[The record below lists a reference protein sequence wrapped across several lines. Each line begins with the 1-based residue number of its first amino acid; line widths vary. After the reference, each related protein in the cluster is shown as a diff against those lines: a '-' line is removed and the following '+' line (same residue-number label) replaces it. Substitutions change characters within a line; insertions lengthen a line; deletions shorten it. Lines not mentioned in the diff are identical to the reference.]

1 MTPLYQKTDPSL
13 SGLPTNYVAIDTET
27 TLFDW
32 PKFSPDGKT
41 RLSPFL
47 PGKLILGSIAAKGEV
62 WVYYKKELVR
72 QIHRILDDEDFHFIF
87 HNVSYDVFTLINYDP
102 TLKSK
107 FCRAVRENRVHDT
120 RILETLCRIASGQYH
135 SGTLGKETHLAN
147 LARQYAGMELE
158 KGQERVTFSQF
169 LVFPPDSTKDRAHLE
184 YAANDAIATYR
195 VYAALVRKA
204 EQYINPPDCAYPILP
219 SAVEKFGPLSERNQV
234 MGALGLDW
242 FQQFPLVVDSDKVT
256 QALEA
261 STKTITR
268 LQDAMADWAVEL
280 PKLYKRKSGN
290 VLKMVPTPW
299 GKYNKKGEFKL
310 SHKALQAVLEVY
322 AADNDIS
329 VERTPTGQVT
339 LDYEFWREHIPPLP
353 PGIHPSTADNLLEQL
368 GVWMAYTKLRMAHS
382 RYLVPL
388 SHSDKHY
395 PSYYNIGALTGR
407 TSASKFPV
415 HQVPK
420 RSNSLRGLFV
430 AEPNKRI
437 IEADFKAAELS
448 ALAQIYHLRYGG
460 SVLGDAINDGFDPHM
475 SLARRIW
482 PEFHDKPT
490 ARQKE
495 LRQACKAIN
504 FGAPGGLG
512 AKTLSGFARGYGVY
526 LSIDAA
532 KELREMVLQADPQ
545 LSSWLGPNGTPQREL
560 RIAARNLNMTYN
572 QLITVLGAWR
582 IQDEG
587 IPHLGLALSRLKKW
601 CQKRPE
607 TSEYNIPVRPG
618 FKRERDTFLETTRS
632 VTGLVRGGVGFCNA
646 RNTPFQ
652 STISCVLKVSLF
664 NLWDSWNPDS
674 PWQPFSTVH
683 DSIALQV
690 EDKPI
695 YHEVAAIVLK
705 RSMTSALREILP
717 DVPGAGVDVGAPS
730 KSWGENTGI
739 YVGI

>member
-1 MTPLYQKTDPSL
+1 VAS
-13 SGLPTNYVAIDTET
+13 SGFV
-27 TLFDW
+27 
-32 PKFSPDGKT
+32 
-41 RLSPFL
+41 R
-47 PGKLILGSIAAKGEV
+47 
-62 WVYYKKELVR
+62 VYYKKDLIVYLHE
-72 QIHRILDDEDFHFIF
+72 ILDEPHTHFIF

-120 RILETLCRIASGQYH
+120 RILEILCRIASGQYH
-135 SGTLGKETHLAN
+135 SGTLGKETHLAD

-158 KGQERVTFSQF
+158 KGQERVTFGQW
-169 LVFPPDSTKDRAHLE
+169 LLFPPDPEKDKSHLE

-195 VYAALVRKA
+195 VYAALARKA
-204 EQYINPPDCAYPILP
+204 EQYINPPDCAYPMLP
-219 SAVEKFGPLSERNQV
+219 DATEKFGILSERNQV

-256 QALEA
+256 KALDA
-261 STKTITR
+261 STKAITR
-268 LQDAMADWAVEL
+268 LQDAMTDWAVDL

-322 AADNDIS
+322 AADNNIS
-329 VERTPTGQVT
+329 VERTPTGLVT
-339 LDYEFWREHIPPLP
+339 LDYEFWREHISPWNDPEVAHTLP
-353 PGIHPSTADNLLEQL
+353 KQL

-388 SHSDKHY
+388 SHS
-395 PSYYNIGALTGR
+395 
-407 TSASKFPV
+407 ASKFPV

-430 AEPNKRI
+430 AEDNKQI

-460 SVLGDAINDGFDPHM
+460 SVLGDAINADDDPHKA
-475 SLARRIW
+475 LARRIW
-482 PEFHDKPT
+482 PDFDTMPEY
-490 ARQKE
+490 RQKD

-526 LSIDAA
+526 LSIEEA

-545 LSSWLGPNGTPQREL
+545 LSAWLGPNGTSQREL
-560 RIAARNLNMTYN
+560 RIAARNLNMTYS
-572 QLITVLGAWR
+572 QLIDVLGAWR
-582 IQDEG
+582 IRDEG
-587 IPHLGLALSRLKKW
+587 IPHLGLALSRLHKW
-601 CQKRPE
+601 ARKHPD
-607 TSEYNIPVRPG
+607 TAEYHIPVRPG

-664 NLWDSWNPDS
+664 NLWEKWS
-674 PWQPFSTVH
+674 PAVNWQPFSTVH
-683 DSIALQV
+683 DSIAVQ
-690 EDKPI
+690 
-695 YHEVAAIVLK
+695 AADNKADHLFASEALR

-717 DVPGAGVDVGAPS
+717 DVPGAGVDVGTPS
-730 KSWGENTGI
+730 KSWGECSGI
-739 YVGI
+739 YAGI